1 MPKPDPHLALE
12 KKAPL
17 TPIPEPVAVIRPPIA
32 SISAVQETRKIIPA
46 GVAITETEQE
56 N

>member
-1 MPKPDPHLALE
+1 MPKPDSHLVLA
-12 KKAPL
+12 KTVPL
-17 TPIPEPVAVIRPPIA
+17 APIPEPVAVIRPVIAPIA
-32 SISAVQETRKIIPA
+32 LVSETRKIIPS